1 MMETHAGTGRS
12 VARMHRDRLGGIEG
26 NEILT
31 AATGAILT
39 ILLLAEGITIIRMGG
54 LVSVHMFVGLVLIPP
69 ILLKLASTGYRF
81 IRYYSGARPYRRNG
95 PPALPMRLL
104 APVLVITTVGVFATG
119 VWLLLLGHKSDQM
132 LLLHK
137 VFFIVWGVVFGV
149 HFLVYAPRVLRSVG
163 SDWGSARR
171 RAVPGT
177 GLRGMLIAA
186 SLGTGVA
193 LALSLLSTIGG
204 WHAGPGG

>member
-1 MMETHAGTGRS
+1 MMETYAGTGRS
-12 VARMHRDRLGGIEG
+12 VARTHRDRLGGTEG

-132 LLLHK
+132 LLLH
-137 VFFIVWGVVFGV
+137 
-149 HFLVYAPRVLRSVG
+149 
-163 SDWGSARR
+163 
-171 RAVPGT
+171 
-177 GLRGMLIAA
+177 
-186 SLGTGVA
+186 
-193 LALSLLSTIGG
+193 
-204 WHAGPGG
+204 